1 MSGFE
6 IVGLVIGVIPFVVK
20 GLKFYENDAQVLLH
34 HKVVMNDLIV
44 SLHTEHSRFRHS
56 CSVLLRGL
64 VDDKELEDFLDRTT
78 KEEWEKELKQGLEK
92 GLRKKLGPRYYAYT
106 ETMRQIQEKLEKLE
120 KVVGMGKQQQWYEK
134 TEYENQKTWH
144 KIKKCIKHSKHKQL
158 LEDIEKHNTKLEQM
172 TPGISVQAQVTPP
185 RPKNVNLSYWDSIRR
200 AAISLHC
207 ALCSGWLCCCANS
220 HITHFQLEDRVTKI
234 SESLR
239 FKLSFMIPDD
249 MSLENGK
256 WQNAEFEALED
267 DSDSTGFIK
276 VVTFTPNSTLRTIP
290 MPDRQIMDICKELKQ
305 PSQQSDAICI
315 GFILEDER
323 KHYMHLPKCS
333 LAPCKPRNT
342 ITLHHLLS
350 SKGKLSTKYTFGNEV
365 VDRYELALLL
375 ASSLLQLYATSWLG
389 DWWSTDDIHILPRN
403 SGIAFRDCT
412 FVMQSFP
419 SSAVAKG
426 PGPDLMSTRQMV
438 IRNEAIFRLG
448 ATLVELSTVATLESQ
463 EEVDDHRITEELT
476 DFNTA
481 ERLSKA
487 VTLNNAP
494 EWNAVVDRCLRC
506 GFHSP
511 PDFTKKDFRA
521 EFYQCVV
528 APLEKLYSDSKIS

>member
-172 TPGISVQAQVTPP
+172 TPGISVQAQ
-185 RPKNVNLSYWDSIRR
+185 
-200 AAISLHC
+200 
-207 ALCSGWLCCCANS
+207 
-220 HITHFQLEDRVTKI
+220 LEDRVTKI

-350 SKGKLSTKYTFGNEV
+350 SKGKLSTQYTFGNEV

-375 ASSLLQLYATSWLG
+375 ASSLLQLSATSWLG